1 VEDAVDA
8 VKEEKVEKVKRRNQ
22 KEAVGVD
29 VLLLILLEEDEEEL
43 IKEENL
49 DVDVVKFIFFSAFL
63 LFHKII
69 KNYHPLNQG
78 F

>member
-1 VEDAVDA
+1 
-8 VKEEKVEKVKRRNQ
+8 
-22 KEAVGVD
+22 VD

-69 KNYHPLNQG
+69 KNYHLNHG
-78 F
+78 R